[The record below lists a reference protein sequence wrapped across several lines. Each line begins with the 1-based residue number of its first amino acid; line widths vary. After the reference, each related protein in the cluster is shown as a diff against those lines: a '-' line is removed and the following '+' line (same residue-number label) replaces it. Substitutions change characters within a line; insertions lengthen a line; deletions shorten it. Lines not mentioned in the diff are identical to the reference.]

1 MHKAYSE
8 YYIFQYFSRK
18 KKKRF
23 KFLLFNLS
31 SPFVRF
37 NENDCQKNEFNVLL
51 CDEQENI
58 TR

>member
-1 MHKAYSE
+1 MHKAYSQ

-23 KFLLFNLS
+23 KFLLFNLC